1 MNMFE
6 KATQQKLRF
15 NSVMGNLTVEDLW
28 DLPLK
33 TTSDARASLNNVAVV
48 VNRLLKANKEELDF
62 ISDTPKADSILEL
75 KMDIVKHIIQVKLEE
90 AEIAATRKANR
101 ERNAK
106 IREIIDQKGD
116 ATLQRK
122 SVKELEKMLTSD

>member
-75 KMDIVKHIIQVKLEE
+75 KMDILKHIIQVKLEA
-90 AEIAATRKANR
+90 AEITATRKANR

>member
-75 KMDIVKHIIQVKLEE
+75 KMDILKHIIQVKLEA